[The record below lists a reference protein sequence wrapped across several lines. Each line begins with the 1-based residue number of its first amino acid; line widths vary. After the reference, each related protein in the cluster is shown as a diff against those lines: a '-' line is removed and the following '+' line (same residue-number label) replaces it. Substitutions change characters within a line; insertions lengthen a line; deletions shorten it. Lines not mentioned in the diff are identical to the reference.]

1 MGIVLPPLVEERLA
15 SDKNLRAAVDGTV
28 ADFDAWLNDSKLP
41 FFADYTDHGSK
52 HLTQVLATGVGLMT
66 KEARQHF
73 TSGDAAVLV
82 IATLLHDCAL
92 HLSEAG
98 FWELV
103 KGKAAAWQIPGFD
116 THPWPELWDDFLFSA
131 KRWDDRKLN
140 DVFGEL
146 RSGEMRSGVRDPFDH
161 FSNLADSDRKLIGEF
176 IRAHHPRMA
185 HEFARFGVPGP
196 STEPIKVDKRLNT
209 ELTDI
214 AGLIAR
220 SHGLPVRQCV
230 DYLAGKYHRREFQG
244 VHAVYVMALLRV
256 ADYLQIQADRANPIA
271 FRYRHI
277 PSPLS
282 RQEWKAHNAVSNIT
296 QTHDD
301 PESLE
306 IQAKPDDVR
315 TLLRLKEWLAGIQIE
330 LDASWAVL
338 GEIYGSHPDL
348 RHLGLILRR
357 VRSNLDDVDAFAKTV
372 EYVPRR
378 IEFDVARAQLLKLLI
393 RPLYGDQPS
402 IGVRELIQNAV
413 DAVRELW
420 FLQERHKELRGAPLI
435 EQRGDV
441 EVWLDDPDESGFAWL
456 AVSDRG
462 VGMTEAVVRDYFLPS
477 SP

>member
-214 AGLIAR
+214 R
-220 SHGLPVRQCV
+220 SEEHT
-230 DYLAGKYHRREFQG
+230 
-244 VHAVYVMALLRV
+244 
-256 ADYLQIQADRANPIA
+256 
-271 FRYRHI
+271 
-277 PSPLS
+277 S
-282 RQEWKAHNAVSNIT
+282 
-296 QTHDD
+296 
-301 PESLE
+301 
-306 IQAKPDDVR
+306 
-315 TLLRLKEWLAGIQIE
+315 
-330 LDASWAVL
+330 
-338 GEIYGSHPDL
+338 
-348 RHLGLILRR
+348 
-357 VRSNLDDVDAFAKTV
+357 
-372 EYVPRR
+372 
-378 IEFDVARAQLLKLLI
+378 
-393 RPLYGDQPS
+393 
-402 IGVRELIQNAV
+402 
-413 DAVRELW
+413 
-420 FLQERHKELRGAPLI
+420 
-435 EQRGDV
+435 
-441 EVWLDDPDESGFAWL
+441 
-456 AVSDRG
+456 
-462 VGMTEAVVRDYFLPS
+462 
-477 SP
+477 